1 MERPSF
7 KRKSD
12 FPDARNP
19 KNPKTTNGAAGGKM
33 SFAQRMMAKMG
44 HQEGQGLGKSGEG
57 ILNPIEVKQRPQGAG
72 VGAVKEKTEQAKR
85 EAKRAAA
92 ARGDEYEDSSEEE
105 RKARRKRKE
114 ALRRGD
120 GSATASGASTPGGFQ
135 RQKTKYRTAAEI
147 EARAEGLEV
156 PNVLKSL
163 IDATGRETRLLT
175 STAGLM
181 TPTGISDKET
191 EKERLAKMARK
202 ELEGFADAWNESVQR
217 AKWVEAEEEQL
228 RAEMQAQEEEVMRLN
243 GVVEAVE
250 ALSGLS
256 LGKPVSAEEA
266 TKRWEEVTSRLET
279 MQEEYRDEIDNFGL
293 SEAAVAAIHPLFKL
307 EMLDWDPLENPTHLV
322 SYFTRLRTILR
333 VNRNDLALLNGHN
346 DFGGVSRRHKSTT
359 PYETLIYTLWLPRVR
374 TSITNSWSPYDPT
387 PLITLVDAWRPILPE
402 FIYHH
407 LIDQLIVTKLS
418 STLNAWNPRTSLSLK
433 KHKHATPLPHTW
445 LFPWLPYLPDMHT
458 DPRSPTGLLA
468 DVKRK
473 LRSALDTWDLSRGIL
488 PGLDAWRD
496 VLGPVLQET
505 LIRHL
510 LPRLAAHL
518 SANFEIDPADQ
529 DLSPLEHVL
538 AWQRYFTPKILAQLL
553 VAEFFPKWLNTLHL
567 WLTAEPNYEEVGQ
580 WFSWWKQ
587 QFPDAVNAVPA
598 VAAEWERGLAM
609 MNEALDLG
617 PERARTE
624 LARPAAGPAR
634 PVGGT
639 AGTPKKHT
647 PARSRE
653 VVVETTFRDVV
664 EAWCAEESLL
674 LVPLREAH
682 ELTGLPL
689 FRITASATGRGGVLV
704 YLKGDVVWA
713 QDRRDKS
720 LWEPVGLDEGLVRRA
735 EGK

>member
-12 FPDARNP
+12 FPDARNA
-19 KNPKTTNGAAGGKM
+19 KNPKTTNGAPAGGKM
-33 SFAQRMMAKMG
+33 TFAQKMMAKMG
-44 HQEGQGLGKSGEG
+44 YQEGHGLGKTGEG
-57 ILNPIEVKQRPQGAG
+57 ILNPIEVKQRPQGVG
-72 VGAVKEKTEQAKR
+72 VGAVKEKTAQAKS

-92 ARGDEYEDSSEEE
+92 ARGEEFEDSSEEE

-114 ALRRGD
+114 ALRNG
-120 GSATASGASTPGGFQ
+120 GSATASGASTPSGFA
-135 RQKTKYRTAAEI
+135 RQKTRYRTAAEI
-147 EARAEGLEV
+147 EARAEGLQV
-156 PNVLKSL
+156 PIVLKSL
-163 IDATGRETRLLT
+163 IDATGREAKLLT

-181 TPTGISDKET
+181 TPTGMGDGGT
-191 EKERLAKMARK
+191 ESERLAKRARA
-202 ELEGFADAWNESVQR
+202 ELEGFADAWNESSQR

-228 RAEMQAQEEEVMRLN
+228 RAEMQAQEEEIMSLN

-250 ALSGLS
+250 ALGELN
-256 LGKPVSAEEA
+256 LGRPVRAEEA
-266 TKRWEEVTSRLET
+266 AQKWEEVTSQLAAL
-279 MQEEYRDEIDNFGL
+279 QEKYKDEIDSLGL

-307 EMLDWDPLENPTHLV
+307 EMLDWDALRNPTHLV

-333 VNRNDLALLNGHN
+333 VNRSDLALLNGHD
-346 DFGGVSRRHKSTT
+346 DFEGASRRHKSTT

-387 PLITLVDAWRPILPE
+387 PLITLVDAWRPILPD
-402 FIYHH
+402 FIFHH
-407 LIDQLIVTKLS
+407 LIDQLIVTKLT
-418 STLNAWNPRTSLSLK
+418 STLSAWNPRTSLSLK

-445 LFPWLPYLPDMHT
+445 LFPWLPYLPEPHT

-473 LRSALDTWDLSRGIL
+473 LRSALDSWDLARGVL
-488 PGLDAWRD
+488 PGLAAWRD
-496 VLGPVLQET
+496 VLGSVLQEA

-510 LPRLAAHL
+510 LPRLATHL
-518 SANFEIDPADQ
+518 AENFEVDPADQ
-529 DLSPLEHVL
+529 DLSPLEHVM
-538 AWQRYFTPKILAQLL
+538 AWKSYFSPKVLAQLL

-580 WFSWWKQ
+580 WFGWWKS

-598 VAAEWERGLAM
+598 VAAEWEKGLAM

-624 LARPAAGPAR
+624 LARPVAGPAR
-634 PVGGT
+634 PVGQT
-639 AGTPKKHT
+639 ATPKAKNT
-647 PARSRE
+647 PRRE
-653 VVVETTFRDVV
+653 QVAETTFRDVV
-664 EAWCAEESLL
+664 EAWCGEESLL

-682 ELTGLPL
+682 ERTGLPL
-689 FRITASATGRGGVLV
+689 FRITASATGKGGVLV

-713 QDRRDKS
+713 QNKKDKS
-720 LWEPVGLDEGLVRRA
+720 LWEPVGLEEGLVRRA

>member
-407 LIDQLIVTKLS
+407 LIDQLI
-418 STLNAWNPRTSLSLK
+418 
-433 KHKHATPLPHTW
+433 
-445 LFPWLPYLPDMHT
+445 
-458 DPRSPTGLLA
+458 
-468 DVKRK
+468 

-689 FRITASATGRGGVLV
+689 FRITASATGRGRAGLSEGGCGV
-704 YLKGDVVWA
+704 GA
-713 QDRRDKS
+713 
-720 LWEPVGLDEGLVRRA
+720 G
-735 EGK
+735 